1 MGESTAA
8 DFGEVIATRLRAEH
22 VALSARW
29 LERLRALLPV
39 AATEIFP
46 SENLLDHIPSLI
58 QEIAAYVQAP
68 GEQAV
73 AANTAVIAKA
83 KELGELRHAQR
94 ASIHQL
100 LAEYRLLGAIL
111 SSFVMEEF
119 DRLEVSPVARDVI
132 EVNRRLSD
140 ALWMLLQTTVDT
152 FISEYTTTI
161 ANHTSRLE
169 GFNRMVSHELRQPLA
184 TLLYAIPLLKDA
196 VVRAD
201 RDKQQHLFDVLERN
215 GRALM
220 DMMGKLE
227 LVSRLQISPTESP
240 DVQLVDVA
248 AIGHEVGRQ
257 LREMAEARGVAITIA
272 DGLPSITIEVA
283 RLELI
288 LMNLVSNAIKY
299 SDPAKSIRSVAI
311 ECHQPSE
318 PAFVAIAVRD
328 NGIGIPQESLAGVFS
343 RFVRAH
349 SDRDGELGVSG
360 SGLGL
365 AIVGECVE
373 AIGGR
378 IGIDSREGEGTTVVV
393 TVPRDPARA
402 ASADA

>member
-1 MGESTAA
+1 VGESTAA
-8 DFGEVIATRLRAEH
+8 DFGEIIATRLRAEH

-39 AATEIFP
+39 AASEIFP

-201 RDKQQHLFDVLERN
+201 GDKQQHLFDVLERN

-227 LVSRLQISPTESP
+227 LVSRLQISPTETP

>member
-1 MGESTAA
+1 LGESTAA
-8 DFGEVIATRLRAEH
+8 DFGEIIATRLRAEH

-100 LAEYRLLGAIL
+100 LGEYRLLGAIL

-201 RDKQQHLFDVLERN
+201 GDKQQHLFDVLERN

-227 LVSRLQISPTESP
+227 LVSRLQISPTETP

-248 AIGHEVGRQ
+248 AIGHEVARQ

-272 DGLPSITIEVA
+272 DELPSITIEVA

-393 TVPRDPARA
+393 TVPRDPVRA

>member
-1 MGESTAA
+1 
-8 DFGEVIATRLRAEH
+8 
-22 VALSARW
+22 
-29 LERLRALLPV
+29 
-39 AATEIFP
+39 
-46 SENLLDHIPSLI
+46 
-58 QEIAAYVQAP
+58 
-68 GEQAV
+68 
-73 AANTAVIAKA
+73 
-83 KELGELRHAQR
+83 
-94 ASIHQL
+94 
-100 LAEYRLLGAIL
+100 
-111 SSFVMEEF
+111 MEEF
-119 DRLEVSPVARDVI
+119 DRLEVSPVAKDVI

-201 RDKQQHLFDVLERN
+201 GDKQQHLFDVLERN

-227 LVSRLQISPTESP
+227 LVSRLQISPTETP

>member
-1 MGESTAA
+1 LGESTAA
-8 DFGEVIATRLRAEH
+8 DFGEIIATRLRTEH

-201 RDKQQHLFDVLERN
+201 GDKQQHLFDVLERN

-227 LVSRLQISPTESP
+227 LVSRLQISPTETP

-248 AIGHEVGRQ
+248 AIGHEVARQ

-272 DGLPSITIEVA
+272 DELPSITIEVA

-311 ECHQPSE
+311 EFHQPSE
-318 PAFVAIAVRD
+318 PDFVAIAVRD
-328 NGIGIPQESLAGVFS
+328 NGIGIPQASLAGVFS

-402 ASADA
+402 AGADA

>member
-8 DFGEVIATRLRAEH
+8 DFGEIIATRLRAEH

-68 GEQAV
+68 GEEAV

-201 RDKQQHLFDVLERN
+201 GDKQQHLFDVLERN

-227 LVSRLQISPTESP
+227 LVSRLQISPTETP

-248 AIGHEVGRQ
+248 AIGHEVARQ

-272 DGLPSITIEVA
+272 DELPSITIEVA

-299 SDPAKSIRSVAI
+299 SDPDKPEPCVDVAMAPDAPDGSCTI
-311 ECHQPSE
+311 
-318 PAFVAIAVRD
+318 VVRD
-328 NGIGIPQESLAGVFS
+328 NGIGIAEADQAAVFD
-343 RFVRAH
+343 RFFRAH
-349 SDRDGELGVSG
+349 VHLDQELGVSG
-360 SGLGL
+360 TGLGL
-365 AIVGECVE
+365 AIVADCVQALGG
-373 AIGGR
+373 AIR
-378 IGIDSREGEGTTVVV
+378 CESRAGEGASFFVTLPLTTAA
-393 TVPRDPARA
+393 AR
-402 ASADA
+402 